1 MGLMCYEKVYL
12 CTSIPIKSFIM
23 DKKSLSLHDEQF
35 LLKRFFKGDDKA
47 FAFIYDRYSNE
58 LMAYGMGWGIE
69 RETLKDAIQDVFCK
83 LYFNRKSFEE
93 AGNLKFYLIRSLKN
107 RILDI
112 QKSRVDTVDIANFD
126 FCITPT
132 VLDHLI
138 ADEERI
144 AIERQIQSYLNI
156 LTDRQREAVYLRF
169 IEEMEYEHIAEIL
182 DMTAPAVRKL
192 VHRAI
197 ARIRNEDLPAL
208 LLLYISLSQVS

>member
-1 MGLMCYEKVYL
+1 
-12 CTSIPIKSFIM
+12 M
-23 DKKSLSLHDEQF
+23 DKKQLFLHDEQF
-35 LLKRFFKGDDKA
+35 LLKRFFKGDDSA
-47 FAFIYDRYSNE
+47 FAFIYDRYSND

-83 LYFNRKSFEE
+83 LFFNRKSFEE

-112 QKSRVDTVDIANFD
+112 QKSKVDTVDIANID
-126 FCITPT
+126 FYITPT
-132 VLDHLI
+132 ILDHLI
-138 ADEERI
+138 ADEECL
-144 AIERQIQSYLNI
+144 AIEQQILSYLNL

-169 IEEMEYEHIAEIL
+169 IEEMEYEHVAEIL

-197 ARIRNEDLPAL
+197 ARIRSEEIPVL
-208 LLLYISLSQVS
+208 LLLYISLNQVS

>member
-1 MGLMCYEKVYL
+1 M
-12 CTSIPIKSFIM
+12 F
-23 DKKSLSLHDEQF
+23 
-35 LLKRFFKGDDKA
+35 
-47 FAFIYDRYSNE
+47 
-58 LMAYGMGWGIE
+58 
-69 RETLKDAIQDVFCK
+69 
-83 LYFNRKSFEE
+83 FNRKSFEE

-112 QKSRVDTVDIANFD
+112 QKGKVDTVDITNVD

-132 VLDHLI
+132 ILDHLI
-138 ADEERI
+138 ADEERL
-144 AIERQIQSYLNI
+144 AIEQQILSYLNL

-197 ARIRNEDLPAL
+197 ARIRSEEIPVL
-208 LLLYISLSQVS
+208 LLLYISLNQVS